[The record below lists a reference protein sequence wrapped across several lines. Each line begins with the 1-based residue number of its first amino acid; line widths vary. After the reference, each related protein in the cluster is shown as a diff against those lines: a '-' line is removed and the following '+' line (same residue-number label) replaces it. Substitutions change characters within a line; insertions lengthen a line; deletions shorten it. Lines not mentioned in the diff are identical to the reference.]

1 MKLIAALVVMCP
13 CGALADIVYTAGTQ
27 LSQGA
32 VWTDLSPGAPP
43 ETSFSVSGGLEP
55 VDGAVQDVIVSRQA
69 PTGHLFAAAG
79 VGYFG
84 VHRDTTHMVSEM
96 QSTAEFEIPDGE
108 SVRIRG
114 LALITLDFTLT
125 AAGPVFLIGSVANND
140 IADLGITHTT
150 ILLAHA
156 DAGPVVLNLDATGY
170 NEALHFKGTVD
181 LPAGSY
187 SLLLRNE
194 IEFIGTGPLVHDG
207 GYSRLDFYLEPVP
220 VPGPA
225 AAAFI
230 AAGVLLGSRRR

>member
-150 ILLAHA
+150 I
-156 DAGPVVLNLDATGY
+156 PT
-170 NEALHFKGTVD
+170 
-181 LPAGSY
+181 S
-187 SLLLRNE
+187 
-194 IEFIGTGPLVHDG
+194 
-207 GYSRLDFYLEPVP
+207 
-220 VPGPA
+220 
-225 AAAFI
+225 
-230 AAGVLLGSRRR
+230 GSRWKVCSECRSIGFPATQRICLSSVPPTRLPEPPATTTTPTSRTVID